1 VVNLDATKL
10 QELLQQLLRADH
22 DQLFYIAFI
31 LVTLDAFVVLLIAW
45 RAFTRGNQLRAEHN
59 QVLKQLTQAI
69 EEDRTQNRLQSAS
82 LVTMTEAV
90 QRMDETLH
98 SNVSSLSA
106 NARAADHL
114 SAKLDLLPEGIR
126 QPIVQK
132 IDEAL
137 TQIMQLVADPTA
149 PALRKADQN

>member
-1 VVNLDATKL
+1 LDAEK
-10 QELLQQLLRADH
+10 LQQLLRQLLQADH
-22 DQLFYIAFI
+22 DQLFYITLI
-31 LVTLDAFVVLLIAW
+31 LVSLDVLFGLLIGW

-69 EEDRTQNRLQSAS
+69 EQDRTQNRLQSAS

-106 NARAADHL
+106 NARAVDHL

-137 TQIMQLVADPTA
+137 TQIMQLVADPTT
-149 PALRKADQN
+149 PVLRKADQN